1 MTIARRAFG
10 VLLGLVVAQTA
21 LAAAPGQG
29 VEAWLERMGHALQT
43 LNYQGTFVYFHDDTL
58 ETMRVIHKADK
69 NGGVERLVSLNGSA
83 REIIR
88 DHDAVKCILPDS
100 RSVLVEKRPLPA
112 ARFPSSIPN
121 AADTKKLEGHYKF
134 VDLGHGRIAGY
145 ECQVIGVRPRD
156 GFRYGYRLWLDEK
169 TAMLL
174 RSDLVS
180 ERGRT
185 VEQVMFTS
193 LTMPKTIPDSE
204 LKPAVSGEGF
214 VWHVQGEKEKP
225 GPAETNV
232 KWEVDKLPPGYHLT
246 LDQVQH
252 LAGAEHPVHHLI
264 YSDGLASVSVFAE
277 PLAPGK
283 PVLRGVARMGAVNA
297 FGRIVGKHHVT
308 VVGEVPAATVRMI
321 GESVRLRDAGG
332 NSDDH

>member
-1 MTIARRAFG
+1 MTFARRAFG
-10 VLLGLVVAQTA
+10 VLLGMVVAQTA
-21 LAAAPGQG
+21 LAAAPGKG
-29 VEAWLERMGHALQT
+29 VEVWLERMDHALQT

-69 NGGVERLVSLNGSA
+69 DGGIERLVSLNGSA

-100 RSVLVEKRPLPA
+100 RSVLVEKRSLPA

-121 AADTKKLEGHYKF
+121 AVNTGQLKGHYTF
-134 VDLGHGRIAGY
+134 VNLGHGRIAGY
-145 ECQVIGVRPRD
+145 DCQVIGVRPRD

-193 LTMPKTIPDSE
+193 LTMPRTIPDSE
-204 LKPAVSGEGF
+204 LKPAVSGDGF

-225 GPAETNV
+225 GIAETNER
-232 KWEVDKLPPGYHLT
+232 WEVSKLPPGYHLS

-252 LAGAEHPVHHLI
+252 LAGVERPVRHLI

-277 PLAPGK
+277 QLTPGK

-297 FGRIVGKHHVT
+297 FGRMLGKHHIT

-321 GESVRLRDAGG
+321 GESVHLRAADGA
-332 NSDDH
+332 SHDH